1 MSDGKIWTK
10 ETTELLVD
18 IAYDAF
24 GKKVPFFLRGLV
36 KPALR
41 MAIKLIN
48 EKADKVV
55 PDKIDTFVN
64 DAIVKASNKDFE
76 GAATDI
82 ALAGDLLVDIPVL
95 DNEQEKKLFITI
107 ATAIVQAVENWI
119 ASKR

>member
-41 MAIKLIN
+41 MIIKLIN